1 MSISTNHMPLDIVG
15 EEFQLSK
22 THEVPAPAGTSNH
35 VSSIQRTLD
44 KAGEKYFSKICHQA
58 AWK

>member
-1 MSISTNHMPLDIVG
+1 MPLDIVG

-22 THEVPAPAGTSNH
+22 TNEVPAPAGTSNH
-35 VSSIQRTLD
+35 VSRTQRTLD

-58 AWK
+58 AWE